1 MSDIS
6 INQRILEEVNT
17 IEEENTREFIKEA
30 LAFERS
36 KLDKDQPHFRNEYN
50 HLIERYV
57 DFDVVEPNAEST
69 SGDE

>member
-17 IEEENTREFIKEA
+17 IEDENIREFIKEA

-36 KLDKDQPHFRNEYN
+36 KIDKRQPHFKNEYN
-50 HLIERYV
+50 HLIEEYV
-57 DFDVVEPNAEST
+57 DSNTAEPDAEST